1 MRAMR
6 CDATLYAMLTRC
18 DECLCCPPNPYM
30 CNYAV
35 TGNKLRPLI
44 CQTLMRVSMK
54 LAGDWEAES
63 NFG

>member
-1 MRAMR
+1 MSI
-6 CDATLYAMLTRC
+6 LSI
-18 DECLCCPPNPYM
+18 PPNPCMY
-30 CNYAV
+30 NYAV
-35 TGNKLRPLI
+35 TGNKLRLLI